1 MTVNEES
8 NFTASSVNVAQTIKS
23 QALYYLGKNNW
34 GNIIAGLFIMI
45 LPAIV
50 LYMLFGAI
58 ILTAGL
64 LDCPENIVRIL
75 GIALDS
81 LYLPVLV
88 FASPLATG
96 FLRMCYKISKEENT
110 GLGDI
115 LYFYSGGRFGKCMSI
130 NLNIIVRIIGHILL
144 IAIFPVFLALSYKM
158 TGNIV
163 LFYGSILLG
172 VFGLIESFLYCT
184 KYTVTLSVYFEDESI
199 ETDDILKIGR
209 DFLNEKDKRK
219 STRFLLI
226 TFSPLIL
233 LCFFI
238 VPIIFVVPYICVSLM
253 NNGKWITSLYIK

>member
-8 NFTASSVNVAQTIKS
+8 NFTASSVKVAQTIKS

-163 LFYGSILLG
+163 LFYGSILFG

-199 ETDDILKIGR
+199 ETDDILKLGR